1 MKIFGIEIRKALKR
15 EISEVTASGY
25 TGNSLFLGSRE
36 NAMLLSTVY
45 RCVDVI
51 SDAVAQLP
59 LETFSIDSDGFKRP
73 YIDHPVYSL
82 LNEEP
87 NEDMTRFTFFKT
99 MVASVI
105 LRGNAYAY
113 IERDSRGN
121 AVQLIYL
128 QTHQVNIVWILDN
141 SGIKRKRY
149 QVVGFKELVEP
160 KDMLHF
166 LNFSYDGIVGVSTL
180 THARQTLG
188 IATDSEA
195 HAAGFFKGG
204 GNAAGILTVE
214 GVRLNA
220 DQKKQNYEEW
230 KARTDPTTG
239 SPNGIVILEGNM
251 KYQTLTINPKDAQLL
266 ESRQF
271 NVVDI
276 CRFFSVSPVKAFDLR
291 EANYSTVEATQLAF
305 LTDTAAPILT
315 KIELELNRKLFK
327 KSEKGR
333 VKSEFNTSG
342 FLRAD
347 KSAQGTYLNQMFQIG
362 AMTPN
367 EIRRENNLPK
377 VEYGDNAFVQVNI
390 QPLEKAIKVNPSEVE
405 KNIKK

>member
-230 KARTDPTTG
+230 KTRTDPTTG